1 MADNGRKSK
10 LVPIIAAVAVILV
23 GAIGLVRGCG
33 YATEPTPAERP
44 DPVQPVR
51 DAPEN

>member
-33 YATEPTPAERP
+33 YATEPNPNERP
-44 DPVQPVR
+44 EPVQPVR
-51 DAPEN
+51 EAPNV